1 MVIQNFDILNFLANG
16 VHNSP
21 PIQIVQ
27 SCTRKSAQIYTFR
40 ISFVSFHTD
49 THSA

>member
-16 VHNSP
+16 VHNFP
-21 PIQIVQ
+21 PIPMVQ
-27 SCTRKSAQIYTFR
+27 SCTRKSAQLYTFR

-49 THSA
+49 TDGA